1 MFDNY
6 KKTKRAILETTLQL
20 LSKNDL
26 QATSMALIS
35 SESGVSMGSIYNS
48 FSGKE
53 DIINE
58 LYRGIVVS
66 QTAEVLQDF
75 YQDSSI
81 FDRFAM
87 VWRKVIESSAHNPEA
102 FLFMEQYSMSPYIY
116 DSSKQEAYEN
126 NWCGPL
132 SQMYAE
138 AMDQQLF
145 RQENPRLMVQL
156 HWGTVVFLVKG
167 HLQGNLALTPDV
179 IDTAIRSCW
188 NSISTAKAFLAQ

>member
-1 MFDNY
+1 MFENY
-6 KKTKRAILETTLQL
+6 KKTKRAVLETTLQL

-58 LYRGIVVS
+58 LFRGIVVS
-66 QTAEVLQDF
+66 QTEEVLQDF
-75 YQDSSI
+75 YNNASI
-81 FDRFAM
+81 FERFAKA
-87 VWRKVIESSAHNPEA
+87 WRKVIESSVNNSAA
-102 FLFMEQYSMSPYIY
+102 FMFMEQYSMSPYIY

-138 AMDQQLF
+138 AMEEQLF
-145 RQENPRLMVQL
+145 RQEDPRLMVQM

-167 HLQGNLALTPDV
+167 HLQGNLTLNSDV
-179 IDTAIRSCW
+179 IDMAVRSCW
-188 NSISTAKAFLAQ
+188 NSVSTVQAFLAQ

>member
-1 MFDNY
+1 MFENY
-6 KKTKRAILETTLQL
+6 KKTKKAVLETTLQL

-66 QTAEVLQDF
+66 QTEEVLQDF
-75 YQDSSI
+75 YNNASI
-81 FDRFAM
+81 FERFAK
-87 VWRKVIESSAHNPEA
+87 VWRKVIESSVNNPEA
-102 FLFMEQYSMSPYIY
+102 FMFMEQYSMSPYIY

-132 SQMYAE
+132 SKMYAQ
-138 AMDQQLF
+138 AMEEQLF
-145 RQENPRLMVQL
+145 RQENPRLMVQM
-156 HWGTVVFLVKG
+156 HWGTVVFLAKG
-167 HLQGNLALTPDV
+167 HLQGNLALTSDV
-179 IDTAIRSCW
+179 IDMAIRSCW
-188 NSISTAKAFLAQ
+188 NSVSTAKAFLAQ